1 MPGAHRPFRFGL
13 QVRGDNSADDLRSTA
28 IAAEDAGFDVLST
41 FDHVGP
47 HWSALTPLMAMA
59 AATERIRVCPL
70 VLNNDFW
77 HPVHLAR
84 EVAAID
90 HVTGGRFELGIGAGH
105 AHTEY
110 AAIGAAFDPPRIRKA
125 RMAEAIEI
133 VRQLLD
139 GEEVTH
145 RGDHYSIEGVQTM
158 RSRQEHL
165 PILVGVNGRAA
176 LAHAAE
182 HADIIGLTLLGK
194 TLPDGHQHE
203 VRWQS
208 TRLDATV
215 AQLAEASRGPT
226 PELNVLVQRI
236 VVTDDR
242 EAAATEIVAG
252 VPSLDL
258 EDALETP
265 FLLLGTH
272 DEIAAQIVAARDRW
286 GVTYFTVRD
295 LDAFAPVIARLA
307 DGAQGRRPSSP
318 GR

>member
-1 MPGAHRPFRFGL
+1 MPGADRPFRFGL
-13 QVRGDNSADDLRSTA
+13 QVRGDKSADELRA
-28 IAAEDAGFDVLST
+28 IAVAAERAGFDVLST

-47 HWSALTPLMAMA
+47 QWPALTPLTAMA
-59 AATERIRVCPL
+59 AATERIRICPL

-110 AAIGAAFDPPRIRKA
+110 AAIGAAFDPPRVRKE

-133 VRQLLD
+133 LRRLLD

-145 RGDHYSIEGVQTM
+145 HGAHYTIDAVRTM
-158 RSRQEHL
+158 PSRQDHL
-165 PILVGVNGRAA
+165 PIFVGVNGREA
-176 LAHAAE
+176 LAHAVR
-182 HADIIGLTLLGK
+182 HADSIGLTMLGK
-194 TLPDGHQHE
+194 TLSDGSQHE

-208 TRLDATV
+208 TRLDATIDHI
-215 AQLAEASRGPT
+215 AEESNGHT
-226 PELNVLVQRI
+226 PELNALVQRL

-242 EAAATEIVAG
+242 DAAASELVAT
-252 VPSLDL
+252 VPTLDL
-258 EDALETP
+258 DDALETP

-286 GVTYFTVRD
+286 GISYFTVRD
-295 LDAFAPVIARLA
+295 LDAFAPVIERIV
-307 DGAQGRRPSSP
+307 R
-318 GR
+318 

>member
-1 MPGAHRPFRFGL
+1 MPGADRPLRFGL
-13 QVRGDNSADDLRSTA
+13 QVRGDNSADDLRSIA
-28 IAAEDAGFDVLST
+28 IAAERAGFAVLST
-41 FDHVGP
+41 FDHVGT
-47 HWSALTPLMAMA
+47 HWSALTPLTAMA

-77 HPVHLAR
+77 HPVHMAR

-110 AAIGAAFDPPRIRKA
+110 AAIGAAFDAPRVRKE
-125 RMAEAIEI
+125 RLAEAIEI
-133 VRQLLD
+133 VRRLLD

-145 RGDHYSIEGVQTM
+145 HGAHYSIEGVRTM
-158 RSRQEHL
+158 RSRQDHL
-165 PILVGVNGRAA
+165 PILVGVNGRTA
-176 LAHAAE
+176 LAHAAR

-194 TLPDGHQHE
+194 TLPDGNQHE

-208 TRLDATV
+208 ARLDATV
-215 AQLAEASRGPT
+215 AHFVDESPGPT

-242 EAAATEIVAG
+242 NAAAAEIVAD

-258 EDALETP
+258 QDALETP

-272 DEIAAQIVAARDRW
+272 DEIAAQIIAARDRW
-286 GVTYFTVRD
+286 GVSYFTVRD
-295 LDAFAPVIARLA
+295 LEAFAPVITRLA
-307 DGAQGRRPSSP
+307 QHGKG
-318 GR
+318 